1 MWHSIIWEYFPGS
14 IAGSVHTRLPFLKF
28 PKYPAQY
35 SQPLLPSDT
44 DFGILHSEN
53 WNSIHLIGD
62 EMSYLGQE
70 RLRRISLWHTF
81 RFRMGQLFETTAVF
95 RIFSGS
101 RGHKIAQNLSMV
113 AVKKGSILNK
123 ACKLNRF
130 ICIQREVL
138 FQEVIDT
145 WFEYKLQE
153 MHSSSNSFKRLMHNL
168 KAYCFSCTFFVFYR
182 HEAMVLI

>member
-1 MWHSIIWEYFPGS
+1 
-14 IAGSVHTRLPFLKF
+14 
-28 PKYPAQY
+28 
-35 SQPLLPSDT
+35 
-44 DFGILHSEN
+44 
-53 WNSIHLIGD
+53 
-62 EMSYLGQE
+62 
-70 RLRRISLWHTF
+70 
-81 RFRMGQLFETTAVF
+81 
-95 RIFSGS
+95 
-101 RGHKIAQNLSMV
+101 MV
-113 AVKKGSILNK
+113 AVKKGSILKK

-182 HEAMVLI
+182 HEAMGLIKDGIWQKIKHYKHKQSITKK